1 MVSRDRRR
9 INLAVTNPSSI
20 ASTEAGTRNAAT
32 GNEPSDACGAASS
45 GSAGRPPLVRTAA
58 TLRRWRV
65 ELLNYRR
72 YPLTNALVEDKH
84 NRVKA
89 LKRRAYGHRNQRT
102 FLVRILNLVHTD

>member
-1 MVSRDRRR
+1 MEGT
-9 INLAVTNPSSI
+9 A
-20 ASTEAGTRNAAT
+20 EAQAAT
-32 GNEPSDACGAASS
+32 ALAAWMRDAEGS
-45 GSAGRPPLVRTAA
+45 GLPPFVRTAP

-72 YPLTNALVEDKH
+72 YPLTNAVVEDKH

-89 LKRRAYGHRNQRT
+89 LKGRAYGHRNQRT